1 MLLSRIWRDWR
12 SALALVKPETVI
24 GWYRKR
30 FSCSGPGRIGGGI
43 RAALAFRASFAIWVA
58 WHSNPATATKNQTER
73 HLEMDV
79 LTTASADSLSCE
91 GCLRHR
97 LGKPQQRCRLPL
109 RASIER
115 LLCGDPWSRP
125 TCHFELHRARQPL
138 RWPMAAEFGQPGNFH
153 PTLQISLS
161 PRGTG
166 RRSKT
171 SLSTT
176 IYRAD
181 VGQPKAALYA
191 PGRGILACASMT
203 VIGSFTFRQITPLIS
218 TKVPECDVPTFHG
231 ESHRGFAEYQVGSG
245 GRRTELQA

>member
-1 MLLSRIWRDWR
+1 MRGMPSTSTGEAATTLSPSITGIDRKATVWR
-12 SALALVKPETVI
+12 S
-24 GWYRKR
+24 
-30 FSCSGPGRIGGGI
+30 
-43 RAALAFRASFAIWVA
+43 
-58 WHSNPATATKNQTER
+58 
-73 HLEMDV
+73 LEPTN
-79 LTTASADSLSCE
+79 LSL
-91 GCLRHR
+91 
-97 LGKPQQRCRLPL
+97 
-109 RASIER
+109 
-115 LLCGDPWSRP
+115 
-125 TCHFELHRARQPL
+125 ELHRARQPL
-138 RWPMAAEFGQPGNFH
+138 RWPMVAEFGQPGNFH

-161 PRGTG
+161 PHGTG

-203 VIGSFTFRQITPLIS
+203 VIGSFTFRQITTLIS